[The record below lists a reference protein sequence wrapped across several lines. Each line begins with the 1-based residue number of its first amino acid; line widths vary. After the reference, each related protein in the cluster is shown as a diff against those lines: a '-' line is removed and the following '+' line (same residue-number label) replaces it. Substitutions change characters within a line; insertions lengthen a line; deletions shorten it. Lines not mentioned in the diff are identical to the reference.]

1 MNFHRLSDRPKGEY
15 SRRRETSEQ
24 KTKQQSCLWRYPVC
38 ATDFCKTNVI
48 FLYSEKKRSSAEIL

>member
-24 KTKQQSCLWRYPVC
+24 NTNSKAACGDTLYAQQTFVKQM
-38 ATDFCKTNVI
+38 
-48 FLYSEKKRSSAEIL
+48 